1 MRVVQII
8 DSLHPGGSERI
19 AVSMANG
26 LAGKVEVSHICV
38 TREEGI
44 LKETICKK
52 VQYLYLNK
60 KAPWILGLLKSFVGM
75 WRQTKSMLYMP
86 ILLVIFWPLY

>member
-19 AVSMANG
+19 AASMANG
-26 LAGKVEVSHICV
+26 LAGKVEVSFV

-52 VQYLYLNK
+52 CNIY
-60 KAPWILGLLKSFVGM
+60 ISIKSTFG
-75 WRQTKSMLYMP
+75 
-86 ILLVIFWPLY
+86 F